1 MKIDTHVHT
10 LPSNPTAEILEKEGY
25 RVKKV
30 VDTAASKGLDAILLT
45 DFNHIEGFRI
55 LHYNQKTGNK
65 WLFNDEYEIKK
76 QESSIIVHSSNY
88 KKPLTVFL
96 GEEIQTN
103 QCEIIGALI
112 KNHIEKNRGIEETI
126 KRINDEGGIV
136 IFPHPLIS
144 GGIGEL
150 ELKKQFLKE
159 YLKAIEVFNGQIP
172 SLLSH
177 LNKEA
182 ENIANKYKI
191 FPVGGSDAPYLFKQY
206 NRVGEVH
213 TNFTNLSEL
222 SKEGIRD
229 YVKDNCKTEI
239 IGNCNNILD
248 IASVMASKIFR
259 KLKTKY

>member
-10 LPSNPTAEILEKEGY
+10 LHSNPTAEILIREGY

-30 VDTAASKGLDAILLT
+30 VDTAASKGLDSILLT

-55 LHYNQKTGNK
+55 LHYNQKIGNK
-65 WLFNDEYEIKK
+65 WLFNDDYERTK
-76 QESSIIVHSSNY
+76 QESSVIVNSSNY

-112 KNHIEKNRGIEETI
+112 KNHIEKNKSIEETI
-126 KRINDEGGIV
+126 KRIDDEGGIV
-136 IFPHPLIS
+136 IFPHPLIT

-150 ELKKQFLKE
+150 ELKKQFLEK

-172 SLLSH
+172 FLLSH

-182 ENIANKYKI
+182 EDIAKRYKI
-191 FPVGGSDAPYLFKQY
+191 FSVGGSDASYLFEQY
-206 NRVGEVH
+206 KRVGEVYTH
-213 TNFTNLSEL
+213 FTNLGEL

-239 IGNCNNILD
+239 TGNCNNLLD
-248 IASVMASKIFR
+248 IVSVMAYKGFR
-259 KLKTKY
+259 KLKIKS